1 MVEVEVGIDI
11 YIYIS
16 QNSKMVE
23 VGVGIDIYIYISQKS
38 KTPSLIF
45 LKSKTPRW

>member
-1 MVEVEVGIDI
+1 MVEVEVGID
-11 YIYIS
+11 IYIS